1 MKKFNSY
8 YSFDRK
14 NLLKPDLILGID
26 EVGRGC
32 WAGPLVVCGIILKPN
47 YYNEKIKDSKLLSA
61 KQRKLLSDD
70 ILKNTVK
77 YLILKASPLKVDKFG
92 IKNCTIQLMTQ
103 IVNQLG
109 DSVSKILIDYEK
121 INSKKYL
128 VHSITKGDQISHSI
142 ASASIVAKVYRDK
155 LMQQLDL
162 KYPNYQFKN
171 HKGYGTK
178 KHLISLEEYGP
189 IKNVHRFSYKPI
201 KKLSKKFNVK

>member
-14 NLLKPDLILGID
+14 NLLTSDLVLGID

-32 WAGPLVVCGIILKPN
+32 WAGPLVVCGIILKSS

-61 KQRKLLSDD
+61 KQRELLSSD
-70 ILKNTVK
+70 ILKNTIK
-77 YLILKASPLKVDKFG
+77 YLILKASASKVDKFG
-92 IKNCTIQLMTQ
+92 IKNCTIKLMTQ

-109 DSVSKILIDYEK
+109 DGVSKILIDYEK
-121 INSKKYL
+121 INSKNYL
-128 VHSITKGDQISHSI
+128 VNSITKGDQISYSI
-142 ASASIVAKVYRDK
+142 AAASIVAKVYRDK
-155 LMQQLDL
+155 LMQQLCL
-162 KYPNYQFKN
+162 KYPNYQFDK

-178 KHLISLEEYGP
+178 KHLFFLKKYGP

-201 KKLSKKFNVK
+201 KKLFI